1 LTLPAPVPVSVVAS
15 IIDLHTPTGPAW
27 LFFGVGAALVLGPVV
42 ATRLRLPGIIGL
54 LLGGLVI
61 GPQMLGIVSATD
73 TTVKALGQLGLLY
86 LMFTAGA
93 ELDLALFRQYRRAAA
108 TFGLLTFGFP
118 MALGFASG
126 QLLDYSFAASL
137 LLGSLWASHTLVT
150 YPMVRQAGLSGNR
163 AVATTVGATVITDTL
178 SLVVLAG
185 VAGSVTGSS
194 SPVEV
199 VVSLAIGLVA
209 LGAYAGVL
217 LPRITR
223 WFFTHLG
230 HGRDERYAFLLAAML
245 SCAVLAEIVGIEGI
259 VGAFFAGLGLNRLIP
274 AGSALM
280 ERVEFFGSAVLV
292 PVFLVSVGVLIK
304 PAVVADPSTLGLA
317 AVFCVAV
324 IVGKTLAAITAKRT
338 LGFTGHEAAVM
349 FGLSTSQAAATL
361 AATFVGFDVGLF
373 GEQVVNAVL
382 VVILVSL
389 LLSSVVTA
397 RALVGLEPTPL
408 AAVGLGRKVV
418 LVAGREDR
426 LSGLARLAQGL
437 AEREGGVVVPVRIG
451 RRADDVEGGR
461 SLLGLAEEALSH
473 VGVDAEARLRV
484 DDDPIGAVAATA
496 LEEEGTVVVMDWQAA
511 SRPQPALRGERDDV
525 LLGVAAAPVVLATM
539 SDAPFRRVVLAL
551 DRADLAPA
559 CAPDV
564 RLAIDVAARLGVG
577 DVARLLLAP
586 ADELPPELADA
597 LTALGPVER
606 DERQEDRT
614 SWVADA
620 ARPGDLVVLPAH
632 PDWST
637 FGPAAVLA
645 SARSGVS
652 VVVVADPQRWA
663 TSAAKL
669 GALVPPATSAPPTRW
684 P

>member
-1 LTLPAPVPVSVVAS
+1 VTPLPLPLPAVLAAL
-15 IIDLHTPTGPAW
+15 IDLHAPEGPAW
-27 LFFGVGAALVLGPVV
+27 LFFGVGGALVIGPLV
-42 ATRLRLPGIIGL
+42 ATRVKLPAIIGL

-61 GPQMLGIVSATD
+61 GPQALGIVTATD

-93 ELDLALFRQYRRAAA
+93 ELDLVLFKRYRRAAA
-108 TFGLLTFGFP
+108 TFGLLTFAFP
-118 MALGFASG
+118 LTLGFASG
-126 QLLDYSFAASL
+126 RLLDYSLAASL

-185 VAGSVTGSS
+185 VAGSVTGGS
-194 SPVEV
+194 SPVEIV
-199 VVSLAIGLVA
+199 FSLALGLVA
-209 LGAYAGVL
+209 LGLYAGVV
-217 LPRITR
+217 LPRVTR

-245 SCAVLAEIVGIEGI
+245 SCAVLAEVVGIEGI

-280 ERVEFFGSAVLV
+280 ERVEFFGSALLV

-324 IVGKTLAAITAKRT
+324 IGGKALASATAKRV
-338 LGFTGHEAAVM
+338 LGFSGPEAHVM
-349 FGLSTSQAAATL
+349 FGLSLSQAAATL

-382 VVILVSL
+382 VVILVTL
-389 LLSSVVTA
+389 LLAAVATA
-397 RALVGLEPTPL
+397 RALPGVEPTPL
-408 AAVGLGRKVV
+408 EAVGLGRKVV

-426 LSGLARLAQGL
+426 LTPLARLARDL
-437 AEREGGVVVPVRIG
+437 AEREGGVVLPVRLG
-451 RRADDVEGGR
+451 RHADDVESGR
-461 SLLGLAEEALSH
+461 SLLGLAEEALSRA
-473 VGVDAEARLRV
+473 GLDAESRLRI
-484 DDDPIGAVAATA
+484 DDNPVGAVASTA
-496 LEEEGTVVVMDWQAA
+496 LEEAGTVIVLDWQASA
-511 SRPQPALRGERDDV
+511 RPQPALLGQRDDD
-525 LLGVAAAPVVLATM
+525 LLGASSAPVVLAAL
-539 SDAPFRRVVLAL
+539 SDTPFLRVVLAL
-551 DRADLAPA
+551 DRGDLAPD

-564 RLAIDVAARLGVG
+564 TLAVEVAARLGTG
-577 DVARLLLAP
+577 DVGRVLLAP
-586 ADELPPELADA
+586 GDDAAVADVAAEFSPA
-597 LTALGPVER
+597 ER
-606 DERQEDRT
+606 DTAQDDRGA
-614 SWVADA
+614 WVAHE

-637 FGPAAVLA
+637 FGPTAVAA
-645 SARSGVS
+645 SARAGVS
-652 VVVVADPQRWA
+652 VLVVADPRRWA
-663 TSAAKL
+663 ATPTKL
-669 GALVPPATSAPPTRW
+669 GALVAAGPAAPPSHW